1 MKRILPPT
9 LMLICLAAIILLR
22 MDWPLVIFLS
32 FPANMIGIIPLG
44 VGYLFLVY
52 SLDEFKLLDTTLDTF
67 EQPARLVVVGLYRYT
82 RNPMYLGFVLM
93 LAGISLLL
101 GALSPFIGV
110 LLFFLI
116 TDRWYVAFEE
126 KVLET
131 RFGRFYDTYKR
142 RTRRWF

>member
-9 LMLICLAAIILLR
+9 LMLICLAAIVLLR
-22 MDWPLVIFLS
+22 MDWPLAIILS

-52 SLDEFKLLDTTLDTF
+52 ALDEFKVLDTTLDTF

-93 LAGISLLL
+93 LAGICLLL

-131 RFGRFYDTYKR
+131 RFGRFYDTYR
-142 RTRRWF
+142 HRTRRWL